1 MAFATLRR
9 NLMMA
14 VFMLS
19 PPNYM
24 RIDRRIVHKAVEF
37 FPSFIPNRH
46 SIQGFFLR
54 GHDGQSINVRANTFG
69 QNRPQILMVVDAHDI
84 GIKVSV
90 QFNGD
95 VAGDYIEYKG
105 AKYTV
110 CDPTIYYGKAGRTM
124 RGVSNDQATIII
136 L

>member
-1 MAFATLRR
+1 MPIGLKTALIYY
-9 NLMMA
+9 
-14 VFMLS
+14 
-19 PPNYM
+19 P
-24 RIDRRIVHKAVEF
+24 
-37 FPSFIPNRH
+37 
-46 SIQGFFLR
+46 
-54 GHDGQSINVRANTFG
+54 GHLA
-69 QNRPQILMVVDAHDI
+69 AA
-84 GIKVSV
+84 V